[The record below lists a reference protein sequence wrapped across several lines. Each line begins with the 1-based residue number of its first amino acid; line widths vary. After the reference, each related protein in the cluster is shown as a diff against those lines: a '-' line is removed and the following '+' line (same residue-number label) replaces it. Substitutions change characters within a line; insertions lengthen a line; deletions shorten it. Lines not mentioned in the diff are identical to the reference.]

1 MQEKLKSFYAFCK
14 NFLWQAKE
22 DNITGLSAQLA
33 YYFLLSIFP
42 FLIFTITLIGYTPLK
57 TDDVLG
63 LVKQYA
69 PGVNLQIITQ
79 TIQGVLERRNTG
91 LLSFGIIATIWSASN
106 ALNAMMHAL
115 NRAYKV
121 QEKRSF
127 LKARSVA
134 VGLTFIMIFVI
145 VVALLLPVFGRWI
158 GMLVFR
164 LLEISP
170 TFLVIWEIL
179 RWLVSFCVIIL
190 VFMIIYYFAPNKR
203 LKIKEVMV
211 GAIFTTVCWQAVS
224 YAFSYY
230 VSNFGNF
237 SATYGSLG
245 GIIVLMVWFYL
256 TALITVLGGELNAA
270 LHESREKKLEQ

>member
-1 MQEKLKSFYAFCK
+1 MQEKLKRFYAFCRD
-14 NFLWQAKE
+14 FLWQAKE

-79 TIQGVLERRNTG
+79 TIHGVLEQRNTG
-91 LLSFGIIATIWSASN
+91 LLSFGIIATVWSASN
-106 ALNAMMHAL
+106 ALNAMIHAL

-145 VVALLLPVFGRWI
+145 AVALLLPVFGRWI
-158 GMLVFR
+158 GMLVFK

-170 TFLVIWEIL
+170 TFLVIWEIS
-179 RWLVSFCVIIL
+179 RWLVSCCVIIL

-203 LKIKEVMV
+203 LKVREVMV

-230 VSNFGNF
+230 VNNFGNF

-270 LHESREKKLEQ
+270 LHESGERKLQE